1 MDYDDE
7 NNYENNYGMEQNNE
21 MEENINDNFDEIN
34 DINNDEYDG
43 NFNEDYNEY
52 NQEDQ
57 DNDFDNENQ
66 NFNEND
72 LYDMNME
79 NIKLK
84 DQMQKILIQKNNE
97 MINMDLNYKNKIMQM
112 NQALNKY
119 KAMAQNYN
127 KLQKEILTKNKIIS
141 ELQQGNNDNNNISF
155 NDNSNIIFTI
165 NKKIKAIQQD
175 ILEEPDSDFINQEE
189 YQKIPQENQI
199 KMLFNDMNI
208 LSQKLIEYKN
218 NNMKEI
224 IHLRNLLDS
233 TDINQKNAKDIKDQ
247 FYLKFIDL
255 IKNLPKNNIN
265 NIKFPNYSINDNDE
279 IRKNNIINSIQALID
294 HIINNNMNMNMNI
307 NNKNMD
313 QELSK
318 RLKEM
323 SELLNKNNQNLSL
336 STKNYNEI
344 KIKYNELKKEY
355 DALVNQSDLDKKK
368 LINDLNKKNQEIK
381 SLEHINTKLS
391 NQVNE
396 NKINEESKNNKKPA
410 LKYGRIKNK
419 INKKNKEENI
429 GNINLNEE
437 KFIKDKIME
446 KTLEKFLNK
455 YSNGEYDNYIKDIK
469 DKKENIDLDNLKND
483 IEKFNIKINKD
494 LEDEK

>member
-199 KMLFNDMNI
+199 KILFNDMNI

-294 HIINNNMNMNMNI
+294 HIINNNMNMNI

-355 DALVNQSDLDKKK
+355 DAFVNQSDLDKKK

-391 NQVNE
+391 NQINE

>member
-127 KLQKEILTKNKIIS
+127 KLQKEILSKNKIIS

-294 HIINNNMNMNMNI
+294 HIINNNMNMNI

-355 DALVNQSDLDKKK
+355 DAFVNQSDLDKKK

-391 NQVNE
+391 NQINE

>member
-97 MINMDLNYKNKIMQM
+97 MINMDLNYKNKLMQM

-294 HIINNNMNMNMNI
+294 HIINNNMNMNI

-355 DALVNQSDLDKKK
+355 DAFVNQSDLDKKK

-391 NQVNE
+391 NQINE

>member
-224 IHLRNLLDS
+224 IYLRNLLDS

-255 IKNLPKNNIN
+255 MKNLPKNNIN

-294 HIINNNMNMNMNI
+294 HIINNNMNMNI

-355 DALVNQSDLDKKK
+355 DAFVNQSDLDKKK

-391 NQVNE
+391 NQINE

>member
-7 NNYENNYGMEQNNE
+7 NNDENNYGMEQNNE

-294 HIINNNMNMNMNI
+294 HIINNNMNMNI

-355 DALVNQSDLDKKK
+355 DAFVNQSDLDKKK

-391 NQVNE
+391 NQINE

>member
-34 DINNDEYDG
+34 DINNDENDG

-355 DALVNQSDLDKKK
+355 DAFVNQSDLDKKK

>member
-247 FYLKFIDL
+247 FYLKFMDL

-294 HIINNNMNMNMNI
+294 HIINNNMNMNI

-355 DALVNQSDLDKKK
+355 DAFVNQSDLDKKK

-391 NQVNE
+391 NQINE

-446 KTLEKFLNK
+446 KTLEMFLNK

>member
-141 ELQQGNNDNNNISF
+141 ELQQGNIDNNNISF

-294 HIINNNMNMNMNI
+294 HIINNNMNMNI

-355 DALVNQSDLDKKK
+355 DAFVNQSDLDKKK

-391 NQVNE
+391 NQINE

>member
-233 TDINQKNAKDIKDQ
+233 TGINQKNAKDIKDQ

-294 HIINNNMNMNMNI
+294 HIINNNMNMNI

-355 DALVNQSDLDKKK
+355 DAFVNQSDLDKKK

-391 NQVNE
+391 NQINE

-446 KTLEKFLNK
+446 KTIEKFLNK

>member
-1 MDYDDE
+1 MDYEDE

-294 HIINNNMNMNMNI
+294 HIINNNMNMNI

-355 DALVNQSDLDKKK
+355 DAFVNQSDLDKKK

-391 NQVNE
+391 NQINE

>member
-199 KMLFNDMNI
+199 KILFNDMNI

-294 HIINNNMNMNMNI
+294 HIINNNMNMNI

-355 DALVNQSDLDKKK
+355 DAFVNQSDLDKKK

-391 NQVNE
+391 NQINE
-396 NKINEESKNNKKPA
+396 NKINEESKNNKKPP

>member
-175 ILEEPDSDFINQEE
+175 ILEEPDSDFINQEG

-294 HIINNNMNMNMNI
+294 HIINNNMNMNI

-355 DALVNQSDLDKKK
+355 DAFVNQSDLDKKK

-391 NQVNE
+391 NQINE

>member
-52 NQEDQ
+52 NQEEQ

-141 ELQQGNNDNNNISF
+141 DLQQGNNNNNNISF

-189 YQKIPQENQI
+189 YKKIPQENQI

-294 HIINNNMNMNMNI
+294 HIINNNMNMNI

-355 DALVNQSDLDKKK
+355 DAFVNQSDLDKKK

-391 NQVNE
+391 NQINE

-483 IEKFNIKINKD
+483 IEKFNTKINKD

>member
-21 MEENINDNFDEIN
+21 MEENIIDNFDEIN

-294 HIINNNMNMNMNI
+294 HIINNNMNMNI

-355 DALVNQSDLDKKK
+355 DAFVNQSDLVKKK

-391 NQVNE
+391 NQINE

>member
-1 MDYDDE
+1 
-7 NNYENNYGMEQNNE
+7 
-21 MEENINDNFDEIN
+21 
-34 DINNDEYDG
+34 
-43 NFNEDYNEY
+43 
-52 NQEDQ
+52 
-57 DNDFDNENQ
+57 
-66 NFNEND
+66 
-72 LYDMNME
+72 
-79 NIKLK
+79 
-84 DQMQKILIQKNNE
+84 
-97 MINMDLNYKNKIMQM
+97 
-112 NQALNKY
+112 
-119 KAMAQNYN
+119 
-127 KLQKEILTKNKIIS
+127 
-141 ELQQGNNDNNNISF
+141 
-155 NDNSNIIFTI
+155 
-165 NKKIKAIQQD
+165 
-175 ILEEPDSDFINQEE
+175 
-189 YQKIPQENQI
+189 
-199 KMLFNDMNI
+199 
-208 LSQKLIEYKN
+208 
-218 NNMKEI
+218 
-224 IHLRNLLDS
+224 
-233 TDINQKNAKDIKDQ
+233 
-247 FYLKFIDL
+247 
-255 IKNLPKNNIN
+255 
-265 NIKFPNYSINDNDE
+265 
-279 IRKNNIINSIQALID
+279 
-294 HIINNNMNMNMNI
+294 
-307 NNKNMD
+307 
-313 QELSK
+313 
-318 RLKEM
+318 M

-355 DALVNQSDLDKKK
+355 DAFVNQSDLDKKK

-391 NQVNE
+391 NQINE

>member
-97 MINMDLNYKNKIMQM
+97 MINMDLNYKNKIIQM

-189 YQKIPQENQI
+189 YQNIPQENQI

-294 HIINNNMNMNMNI
+294 HIINNNMNMNI

-355 DALVNQSDLDKKK
+355 DAFVNQSDLDKKK

-391 NQVNE
+391 NQINE

>member
-175 ILEEPDSDFINQEE
+175 ILEEPDSDFIHQEE

-294 HIINNNMNMNMNI
+294 HIINNNMNMNI

-355 DALVNQSDLDKKK
+355 DAFVNQSDLDKKK

-391 NQVNE
+391 NQINE

-429 GNINLNEE
+429 GNISLNEE

>member
-7 NNYENNYGMEQNNE
+7 NNYENNYGIEQNNE

-294 HIINNNMNMNMNI
+294 HIINNNMNMNI

-355 DALVNQSDLDKKK
+355 DAFVNQSDLDKKK

-391 NQVNE
+391 NQINE

>member
-127 KLQKEILTKNKIIS
+127 KLQKDILTKNKIIS

-233 TDINQKNAKDIKDQ
+233 TDINRKNAKDIKDQ

-279 IRKNNIINSIQALID
+279 IRKNNIINSIKALID
-294 HIINNNMNMNMNI
+294 HIINNNMNMNI

-355 DALVNQSDLDKKK
+355 DAFVNQSDLDKKK

-391 NQVNE
+391 NQINE

>member
-294 HIINNNMNMNMNI
+294 HIINNNMNMNI

-355 DALVNQSDLDKKK
+355 DAFVNQSDLDKKK

-391 NQVNE
+391 NQINE

>member
-247 FYLKFIDL
+247 FYIKFIDL

-294 HIINNNMNMNMNI
+294 HIINNNMNMNI

-355 DALVNQSDLDKKK
+355 DAFVNQSDLDKKK

-391 NQVNE
+391 NQINE
-396 NKINEESKNNKKPA
+396 NKINEESKNNKKPG

>member
-294 HIINNNMNMNMNI
+294 HIINNNMNMNI

-355 DALVNQSDLDKKK
+355 DAFVNQSDLDKKK

-391 NQVNE
+391 NQINE

-429 GNINLNEE
+429 GNIKINEE

>member
-127 KLQKEILTKNKIIS
+127 KLQKDILTKNKIIS

-233 TDINQKNAKDIKDQ
+233 TDINRKNAKDIKDQ

-294 HIINNNMNMNMNI
+294 HIINNNMNMNI

-355 DALVNQSDLDKKK
+355 DAFVNQSDLDKKK

-391 NQVNE
+391 NQINE

>member
-224 IHLRNLLDS
+224 IYLRNLLDS

-294 HIINNNMNMNMNI
+294 HIINNNMNMNI

-355 DALVNQSDLDKKK
+355 DAFVNQSDLDKKK

-391 NQVNE
+391 NQINE

>member
-141 ELQQGNNDNNNISF
+141 ELQQGNNDNNNNISF

-294 HIINNNMNMNMNI
+294 HIINNNMNMNI

-355 DALVNQSDLDKKK
+355 DAFVNQSDLDKKK

-391 NQVNE
+391 NQINE

>member
-57 DNDFDNENQ
+57 DNDLDNENQ

-165 NKKIKAIQQD
+165 IKKIKAIQQD

-224 IHLRNLLDS
+224 IQLRNLLDS

-279 IRKNNIINSIQALID
+279 IRKNNIINSIRALID
-294 HIINNNMNMNMNI
+294 HIINNNMNMNI

-355 DALVNQSDLDKKK
+355 DAFVNQSDLDKKK

-391 NQVNE
+391 NQINE